1 MKRKAS
7 SARWALALALFGVLA
22 AQPKPADA
30 QQASAPPPQKQDSQD
45 QRQPGYAISVTVPVV
60 NVDVSVTDDDGGY
73 LPGLTKDNFRIVED
87 GQPQVITNFSTG
99 EAPITVVL
107 VVEYSRLGY
116 GFYLYNARLW
126 ADMFLHQLKPTD
138 WVALES
144 FAMRTNV
151 EVDFTH
157 NPQEVEQGLINLE
170 LPTFSESN
178 MFDALSE
185 TIDRLQDVKGRKAI
199 LLLASGIDT
208 LSRLTLDKTLAKLKE
223 SDVEIYAVGVGEQL
237 ATQREMYGQSDISN
251 LTYLQA
257 QNQLRAFTDMTG
269 GRLWFPRFQGEIPG
283 IMSDVAAT
291 LRNQYSLAYTPSNT
305 KTDGTYRKIKVT
317 LVSPDGSPLTV
328 LNQKG
333 KKRKFVIHAR
343 QGYTSPKNNVN

>member
-7 SARWALALALFGVLA
+7 GARWALALALFGVLA

-30 QQASAPPPQKQDSQD
+30 QQASAPPAQKQDSQD

-178 MFDALSE
+178 MFVALSE

-208 LSRLTLDKTLAKLKE
+208 FSRLTLDKTLAKLKE

-237 ATQREMYGQSDISN
+237 ATEREMYGQSDISN

-257 QNQLRAFTDMTG
+257 QNQLRAFTDMT
-269 GRLWFPRFQGEIPG
+269 
-283 IMSDVAAT
+283 
-291 LRNQYSLAYTPSNT
+291 
-305 KTDGTYRKIKVT
+305 
-317 LVSPDGSPLTV
+317 
-328 LNQKG
+328 
-333 KKRKFVIHAR
+333 
-343 QGYTSPKNNVN
+343 